1 MDRVNR
7 PLRIGILLR
16 NRHDGPGGLEKVLE
30 IVARAMPEKNVELFF
45 YALYPPKY
53 QQFTDG
59 FSHLSV
65 LALPKPLAFL
75 EEHLPKNLSRL
86 VRKSYVRLCGR
97 KLFDEMIKDRI
108 DLLITMDLSKQFLTN
123 YSFLKQFKEACKI
136 PLISWVHSSLSSNS
150 KEVERAVKE
159 KIALFDGH
167 LAISTGIAKE
177 IEEIYQGRNVT
188 VIYNPVEEAELV
200 KRDKSKFLYIG
211 RIDENKRVTSLLTQL
226 KKLKGNW
233 SLDIYGSTGNQ
244 DKDLEFQNSIKS
256 LGLED
261 RVAFHGWKRDVWAEI
276 DSAGIILL
284 NSRREGL
291 PLVLVEAMMRGIPAL
306 SSDCPTGPADII
318 THGKNGWLYPVDDE
332 GQITGILQVFLDE
345 DIEVLV
351 PKNVQQSV
359 KKYEVKCYL
368 EFVVIQLKKLIESK
382 KLEE

>member
-1 MDRVNR
+1 MDKVNR

-16 NRHDGPGGLEKVLE
+16 NRHDGPGGLERVLE
-30 IVARAMPEKNVELFF
+30 IVVKELKGRPVELFF

-123 YSFLKQFKEACKI
+123 YSFLKQFKEKCKI

-200 KRDKSKFLYIG
+200 KRDKSKLLYIG

-261 RVAFHGWKRDVWAEI
+261 RVTFHGWKRDAWAEI

-332 GQITGILQVFLDE
+332 SSITLILQKVIDSELILPE
-345 DIEVLV
+345 SIS
-351 PKNVQQSV
+351 VQESV
-359 KKYEVKCYL
+359 SKYRFDHYFTAIYNAL
-368 EFVVIQLKKLIESK
+368 SK
-382 KLEE
+382 IIK

>member
-1 MDRVNR
+1 MDKVNR

-30 IVARAMPEKNVELFF
+30 IVVKGLKGRPIELFF

-75 EEHLPKNLSRL
+75 EKHLPKSLSRL
-86 VRKSYVRLCGR
+86 VRKSYVRLCGH
-97 KLFDEMIKDRI
+97 KLFDEMIKDQI

-123 YSFLKQFKEACKI
+123 YSFLKRFKEQCRI
-136 PLISWVHSSLSSNS
+136 PLISWVHSSLSSNN

-211 RIDENKRVTSLLTQL
+211 RIDENKRVSSLLAQL

-261 RVAFHGWKRDVWAEI
+261 KVTFHGWKRDVWAEI

-318 THGKNGWLYPVDDE
+318 THGENGWLYPVDDE
-332 GQITGILQVFLDE
+332 NSITLILQNIIDSELILPEPVS
-345 DIEVLV
+345 
-351 PKNVQQSV
+351 VQKSV
-359 KKYEVKCYL
+359 SKYHFDHYFTAIYNAL
-368 EFVVIQLKKLIESK
+368 LKIIK
-382 KLEE
+382 

>member
-1 MDRVNR
+1 MDKVNR

-53 QQFTDG
+53 QQFTKG
-59 FSHLSV
+59 FSHLSI

-75 EEHLPKNLSRL
+75 EKHFPKNLSRL
-86 VRKSYVRLCGR
+86 VRKSYVRMCGH
-97 KLFDEMIKDRI
+97 KLFDEMIKDQI

-123 YSFLKQFKEACKI
+123 YSFLKQFKEQCKI
-136 PLISWVHSSLSSNS
+136 PLISWVHSSLSSNN
-150 KEVERAVKE
+150 KEVEKAVKE

-211 RIDENKRVTSLLTQL
+211 RIDENKRVTSLLAQL

-261 RVAFHGWKRDVWAEI
+261 KVTFHGWKRDVWAEI

-284 NSRREGL
+284 NSRKEGL

-318 THGKNGWLYPVDDE
+318 VHGKNGWLYPVE
-332 GQITGILQVFLDE
+332 QEERIVEILQAILDQKVTLLPPE
-345 DIEVLV
+345 EVQ
-351 PKNVQQSV
+351 NSMQR
-359 KKYEVKCYL
+359 YRTDTYL
-368 EFVVIQLKKLIESK
+368 SNLLSQFRQVS
-382 KLEE
+382 